1 MSNGA
6 EKNGVEGAKLFKPI
20 LRHHAAGAE
29 IVLASPLEFF
39 EGQADAVAQSLCR
52 RLQDFNGGRNHFL
65 TDPVTGN
72 KGDMVM
78 LVGHGELLYATTMVG
93 LK

>member
-6 EKNGVEGAKLFKPI
+6 EKNGIERAKLFQPV

-29 IVLASPLEFF
+29 IVLASPLECF
-39 EGQADAVAQSLCR
+39 EGQAEALVQSPCR
-52 RLQDFNGGRNHFL
+52 RFQDTNGGRNHFL
-65 TDPVTGN
+65 PDSVTGN

-78 LVGHGELLYATTMVG
+78 LVGHDELLYATTD
-93 LK
+93 LKLN